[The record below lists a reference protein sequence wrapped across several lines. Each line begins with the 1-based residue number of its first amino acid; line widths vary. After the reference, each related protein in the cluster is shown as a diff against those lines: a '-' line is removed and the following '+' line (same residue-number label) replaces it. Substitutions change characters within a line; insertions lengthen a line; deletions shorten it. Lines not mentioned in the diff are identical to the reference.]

1 MAVAVQAALSIQAFV
16 NALKVL
22 KRLKERL
29 FFPPSLRCGS
39 HIFFSMLSNPSIN
52 MFALI
57 LLHHASFVS
66 NLKTGKGN
74 VFIYTV
80 S

>member
-29 FFPPSLRCGS
+29 FSPSLRCGS
-39 HIFFSMLSNPSIN
+39 HIFFSMLSNPSVN